1 MAQSTIL
8 TSGNTTSVTTDVV
21 VAAGAHVNIGIFG
34 AVDTYL
40 PEGYSMPVWMDT
52 PNGDVVYSRL
62 SNGQTVLHI
71 VGPGTFRVTRA
82 AYTGSAFGVFL
93 EA

>member
-8 TSGNTTSVTTDVV
+8 TSGNTTSVTTDVT

-34 AVDTYL
+34 TADTYL
-40 PEGYSMPVWMDT
+40 PQGYSMPVMMDT

-62 SNGQTVLHI
+62 SDAQRVIHL